1 MRKTISP
8 AIASTCEGPDAAAIT
23 RPSPSTPSP
32 ISTERRRPMRSE
44 NAAADMLATSSA
56 APKPVATNPSPA
68 VDTPW
73 RSSSH
78 APDTTNTEML
88 DAAIDAD
95 AVNVIHADR
104 GIGAAGGASARLVAR
119 SGLTNTTTATNA
131 TAATIARATNGP
143 RQPNASMSA
152 AIPVAPSRSESAHA
166 VSNVPSARPR
176 AR

>member
-1 MRKTISP
+1 
-8 AIASTCEGPDAAAIT
+8 
-23 RPSPSTPSP
+23 
-32 ISTERRRPMRSE
+32 
-44 NAAADMLATSSA
+44 MLATSSA

-88 DAAIDAD
+88 EAAINAEP
-95 AVNVIHADR
+95 ANVIHADR
-104 GIGAAGGASARLVAR
+104 GIGPAGGASARLVAR
-119 SGLTNTTTATNA
+119 SGLTNASTATNA
-131 TAATIARATNGP
+131 TATAMARATNGP
-143 RQPNASMSA
+143 RQPKASMSA
-152 AIPVAPSRSESAHA
+152 AMPVAPSRSESAHA